1 VGGNPVLEYE
11 GDLLSS
17 HGGRF
22 FMTAQWCFVY
32 LAKIAVAVFLGIGP
46 KIIH

>member
-17 HGGRF
+17 HRGWF
-22 FMTAQWCFVY
+22 FMAAQWLFT
-32 LAKIAVAVFLGIGP
+32 
-46 KIIH
+46 

>member
-1 VGGNPVLEYE
+1 VVFYGCTVV
-11 GDLLSS
+11 
-17 HGGRF
+17 
-22 FMTAQWCFVY
+22 VY